1 MQYKVGVPG
10 DRELLD
16 LSIAIAPKWERVGI
30 LLGLSDHEI
39 GDIKIN
45 EKDKAYRM
53 LLAWRNTT
61 ASLSHY
67 QDLYRA
73 LCDNKVRLNSIAKT
87 FCLEWISE
95 NLVRSKKNLHSHL
108 YCGNFLRI

>member
-1 MQYKVGVPG
+1 MKYKVGVPG

-53 LLAWRNTT
+53 LLDWRNTT

-87 FCLEWISE
+87 FCLE
-95 NLVRSKKNLHSHL
+95 
-108 YCGNFLRI
+108 